1 MADLR
6 EVVAKNIST
15 LRQQSGM
22 TQLMLA
28 NRLNYSDKAISKWER
43 GESFPDVFMLKDIA
57 DLFGVSVDY
66 LLTDSHAEY
75 SLKDPDVEKMIR
87 RNRAIISVLA
97 NMLVW
102 LMATVAFVTVGLID
116 HDAVFPG
123 WLVFLYALPISCVV
137 ALVFNSIWGKRK
149 LNYLIISLMSW
160 FVLISIYVSFHVLLD
175 LNIWLI
181 FLIGIPSQIIIS
193 LWSGLNNPNEKLKK
207 KRRKKDDS
215 SHDASASA

>member
-66 LLTDSHAEY
+66 LLTDSHVEY

-116 HDAVFPG
+116 TDAVFPG

-160 FVLISIYVSFHVLLD
+160 FVLISIYVSFHVLLG

-215 SHDASASA
+215 SHDASA

>member
-66 LLTDSHAEY
+66 LLTDSHVEY

-116 HDAVFPG
+116 TDAVFPG

-160 FVLISIYVSFHVLLD
+160 FVLISIYVSFHVLLG

-193 LWSGLNNPNEKLKK
+193 LWSGLNNPKEKLKK

>member
-66 LLTDSHAEY
+66 LLTDSHVEY

-116 HDAVFPG
+116 PDAVFPG

-137 ALVFNSIWGKRK
+137 ALIFNSIWGKRK
-149 LNYLIISLMSW
+149 LHYLIISLMSW
-160 FVLISIYVSFHVLLD
+160 FVLISIYVSFYVLLD

-181 FLIGIPSQIIIS
+181 FLIGIPTQIIIS

-215 SHDASASA
+215 SNDASA

>member
-1 MADLR
+1 
-6 EVVAKNIST
+6 
-15 LRQQSGM
+15 
-22 TQLMLA
+22 
-28 NRLNYSDKAISKWER
+28 
-43 GESFPDVFMLKDIA
+43 
-57 DLFGVSVDY
+57 
-66 LLTDSHAEY
+66 
-75 SLKDPDVEKMIR
+75 MIR

-116 HDAVFPG
+116 PDAVFPG

-137 ALVFNSIWGKRK
+137 ALIFNSIWGKRK

-160 FVLISIYVSFHVLLD
+160 FVLISIYVSFYVLLD

-181 FLIGIPSQIIIS
+181 FLIGIPTQIIIS

-215 SHDASASA
+215 SNDASA

>member
-66 LLTDSHAEY
+66 LLTDSHVEY

-160 FVLISIYVSFHVLLD
+160 FVLISIYVSFHVLLG

>member
-57 DLFGVSVDY
+57 DLFGVSIDY
-66 LLTDSHAEY
+66 LLTDSHEEY

-116 HDAVFPG
+116 PDAVFPG

-160 FVLISIYVSFHVLLD
+160 FVLISIYVSFHVLLG

>member
-66 LLTDSHAEY
+66 LLTDSHVEY

-116 HDAVFPG
+116 PDAVFPG

-160 FVLISIYVSFHVLLD
+160 FVLISIYVSFHVLLG

-193 LWSGLNNPNEKLKK
+193 LWSGLNNPKEKLKK

>member
-66 LLTDSHAEY
+66 LLTDSHVEY

-116 HDAVFPG
+116 PDAVFPG

-160 FVLISIYVSFHVLLD
+160 FVLISIYVSFYVLLD

>member
-66 LLTDSHAEY
+66 LLTDSHVEY

-116 HDAVFPG
+116 PDAVFPG

>member
-66 LLTDSHAEY
+66 LLTDSHVEY

-116 HDAVFPG
+116 PDAVFPG

-137 ALVFNSIWGKRK
+137 ALIFNSIWGKRK

-160 FVLISIYVSFHVLLD
+160 FVLISIYVSFYVLLD

-181 FLIGIPSQIIIS
+181 FLIGIPTQIIIS

-215 SHDASASA
+215 SNDASA